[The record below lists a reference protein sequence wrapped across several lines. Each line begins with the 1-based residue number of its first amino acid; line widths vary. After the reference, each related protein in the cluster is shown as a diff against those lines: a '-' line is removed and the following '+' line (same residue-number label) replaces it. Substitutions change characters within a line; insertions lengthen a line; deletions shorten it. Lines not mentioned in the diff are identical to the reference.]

1 MSKHLHATLR
11 RFGAHAA
18 AAVCLLVL
26 PPLVAAEPIFK
37 CGKTYTN
44 VPPGEGPAQLRSRGC
59 VLVDP
64 EGQHSGKAQDI
75 AIDGSRQIT
84 VPVGQDGRFWIRGS
98 VNGFPV
104 QFMIDKGATLQAG
117 VAVTEAFAA
126 RANLIGGVP
135 AHVQGRGG
143 VMDGR
148 RIEGVP
154 MTFGPFVV
162 RQATVVVGSL
172 GGKSQEALLG
182 PELLSLFEVTAN
194 DREMTIVSKTGAAR
208 QAFLPVNTPRLKR

>member
-1 MSKHLHATLR
+1 MFQHARSTLR
-11 RFGAHAA
+11 LLGAPAA
-18 AAVCLLVL
+18 LAAGLVL
-26 PPLVAAEPIFK
+26 QPAAAEPIFK

-44 VPPGEGPAQLRSRGC
+44 VPSGEGAAQLKSRGC

-64 EGQHSGKAQDI
+64 DRPHADKTADI

-84 VPVGQDGRFWIRGS
+84 VPIGQDGRFWIRGS

-104 QFMIDKGATLQAG
+104 QFVIDKASTVQAG

-126 RANLIGGVP
+126 RSNLIGGAP
-135 AHVQGRGG
+135 AHVQTSGG
-143 VMDGR
+143 IMEGR

-154 MTFGPFVV
+154 MTFGPFRV

-172 GGKSQEALLG
+172 GGKSPDALLG
-182 PELLSLFEVTAN
+182 QELLSMFEVTAN
-194 DREMTIVSKTGAAR
+194 EREMTIVSRNESAR
-208 QAFLPVNTPRLKR
+208 APFLPVDTSKPRR